1 MSPQPHL
8 PGPNPR
14 PSSDDE
20 PTLPYGI
27 PSQQPPA
34 YYQAPADHRPP
45 QPNPYDA
52 PTQQGGPTG
61 PYGSPSYP
69 YGPPPGYGVPPGYDV
84 PQGFLPPPPPKRTNK
99 PWLIA
104 GAIALVVAL
113 AGGAGVVVLS
123 RGGGAEDKATGAP
136 TPTGSFTDGLTSTE
150 PSPEPSEE
158 PSGVPSSVPVPPPT
172 PTEKRRTLK
181 DVDRGIAVYDDVY
194 VSPAKGWRKIRAA
207 KYSATLG
214 ADGRGAV
221 VVIVTPIGYPAAA
234 AVPGM
239 VGIMIDADHLAG
251 VQKGTVKTLRPANS
265 NIGSQA
271 QMSFSGR
278 FRQNGATISLAGRCT
293 TMTGVESIHNVT
305 VTLCVEARKD
315 DPTAA
320 FRDAQRMLA
329 SVARSI

>member
-1 MSPQPHL
+1 VSDQTSPQPPL
-8 PGPNPR
+8 PGPHPR

-34 YYQAPADHRPP
+34 YYQAPADHWPP
-45 QPNPYDA
+45 HSQPYDA
-52 PTQQGGPTG
+52 PTQGGTGG
-61 PYGSPSYP
+61 PYGSPPHP
-69 YGPPPGYGVPPGYDV
+69 YGPPPGHNVPPGYDA
-84 PQGFLPPPPPKRTNK
+84 PQGFLLPPPPKRTNK
-99 PWLIA
+99 LWLIA
-104 GAIALVVAL
+104 AAVALVVAL
-113 AGGAGVVVLS
+113 VGSAGVVVLI
-123 RGGGAEDKATGAP
+123 RGGGAEDDTAASP
-136 TPTGSFTDGLTSTE
+136 VPTGSFTDGLTSTE
-150 PSPEPSEE
+150 PSPEPTD
-158 PSGVPSSVPVPPPT
+158 VPSSAPVPSPT

-214 ADGRGAV
+214 ADGRGGV

-239 VGIMIDADHLAG
+239 VDIMIQADHLAG
-251 VQKGTVKTLRPANS
+251 VQKGRVTKLRPANS

-278 FRQNGATISLAGRCT
+278 FRQNSATISLAGRCT

-320 FRDAQRMLA
+320 FRDATRMLA